1 MFAYVITD
9 KIQNVL
15 YGNSYKENYK
25 SNNCIPI
32 YINMH
37 TYCSLQTVLT
47 VSVNFLLLESACLSK
62 EDSCNTV
69 SYKEITLLLQ

>member
-1 MFAYVITD
+1 
-9 KIQNVL
+9 
-15 YGNSYKENYK
+15 
-25 SNNCIPI
+25 
-32 YINMH
+32 MH